1 MMHASARDIVRNAV
15 QVWTAS
21 PMQARFLTCP
31 FFEVLFGGARGGG
44 KTDAVLGDFLS
55 HQAIY
60 GKHAVG
66 LVLRRERTQLIETIQ
81 RGAAIY
87 ELVGARWLDKDKC
100 FQFPNGARLYFG
112 YLERDTDAEVYQGWS
127 LTRVYVEEMGNFRA
141 FAPIAKL
148 FATLR
153 SPAGVPCRFRATA
166 NPGGAGHGW
175 IKTRFIDPHPSGN
188 RRIVEKLINPLTG
201 AAIERD
207 RAYVPSR
214 VTDNPHLGD
223 DYVANLML
231 SGAGSAALVKAWLE
245 GDWSAIEGAFFSE
258 WAASRHVV
266 APFTIPPHWARFRA
280 IDWGTARPFSVGWYA
295 IVSETTDLGD
305 GRVMPRGSIIRYR
318 EWYGARQSNGITM
331 PNDGLRLP
339 ANEVAKQVAAMSEGE
354 KIAYTVIDPATFAN
368 TGGQTIAEAF
378 NINGVPVL
386 PADNTRVSQRGA
398 MSGWNNCRRR
408 LNGDDG
414 APTFYVFSTC
424 REFIRTVPVLQHD
437 RNKAEDLDSEAE
449 DHAADEWRYAMAS
462 RPWVAKTPDTKPKP
476 MRSVMETPIEE
487 LFRMSGR

>member
-1 MMHASARDIVRNAV
+1 MMHANPRDLAGSVR
-15 QVWTAS
+15 VWRAS
-21 PMQARFLTCP
+21 PTQSRFLSCP

-55 HQAIY
+55 HQAQY

-66 LVLRRERTQLIETIQ
+66 LVLRRERTQLIETIERASQ
-81 RGAAIY
+81 LY
-87 ELVGARWLDKDKC
+87 ELIGARWVDKDKL
-100 FQFPNGARLYFG
+100 FLFPNGARLYFG
-112 YLERDTDAEVYQGWS
+112 YLERDQDAEVYQGWS
-127 LTRVYVEEMGNFRA
+127 LTRIYVEEMGNFRA

-175 IKTRFIDPHPSGN
+175 IKTRYIDPHPMGN
-188 RRIVEKLINPLTG
+188 RRIVENLIHPITKEV
-201 AAIERD
+201 IERD

-214 VTDNPHLGD
+214 VTDNPHLGN

-231 SGAGSAALVKAWLE
+231 SGAGSEALVRAWLD

-258 WAASRHVV
+258 WSAGRHV
-266 APFTIPPHWARFRA
+266 IPPIAIPDHWVRFRA

-295 IVSETTDLGD
+295 IVSEKTILDD
-305 GRVMPRGSIIRYR
+305 GRILPRGSIIRYR
-318 EWYGARQSNGITM
+318 EWYGAKKNGGLTM
-331 PNDGLRLP
+331 PNEGLRLP
-339 ANEVAKQVAAMSEGE
+339 ANEVAQRVKAMSEGE

-378 NINGVPVL
+378 AVHGVPCVR
-386 PADNTRVSQRGA
+386 ADNTRVAKRGA

-414 APTFYVFSTC
+414 TPSFFVFATC
-424 REFIRTVPVLQHD
+424 SEFIRTVPVLQHD
-437 RNKAEDLDSEAE
+437 KLKAEDLDSEAE

-462 RPWVAKTPDTKPKP
+462 RPWVAKTPDNSPKP
-476 MRSVMETPIEE
+476 MRSVLQTPIEE